1 MEGKK
6 DFGEKL
12 EAFFAGKGFYIVL
25 LLSAA
30 VIGVSIWLMFFG
42 SGTDVEDSTG
52 MEGSSMEQASAQQ
65 TGGLIEAMKET
76 TPTAT
81 PQPTSA
87 PTPQPEAPAVNPEAG
102 LNVPGETEET
112 GLTESMEETLEFLWP
127 VSGAV
132 ERGYSMEALL
142 YDRTM
147 ADWRTH
153 NGYDIAAELGTK
165 VSAVADGTVSNVYTD
180 DLYGTVVE
188 IDHPNGLRSVYANL
202 AAVPTVVIGQQV
214 SAGETIGAVGDTALG
229 EIGEA
234 CHLHFAMEEAG
245 SSIDPALWLP
255 MG

>member
-6 DFGEKL
+6 NFGEKL

-30 VIGVSIWLMFFG
+30 VIGVSIWLMVSG
-42 SGTDVEDSTG
+42 SGADVEHSTG
-52 MEGSSMEQASAQQ
+52 MEGSYMHQASAQQ
-65 TGGLIEAMKET
+65 SSGAIEAMKET
-76 TPTAT
+76 VPTAT
-81 PQPTSA
+81 PLPTSA

-102 LNVPGETEET
+102 LKEPGDAAETGPVESTEET
-112 GLTESMEETLEFLWP
+112 LVFVWP
-127 VSGAV
+127 VDGAV

-165 VSAVADGTVSNVYTD
+165 VSAVADGVVSSVYTD

-188 IDHPNGLRSVYANL
+188 IEHPNGVSSVYANL
-202 AAVPTVVIGQQV
+202 AAVPTVVIGQSV
-214 SAGETIGAVGDTALG
+214 SSGETIGSVGDTALG
-229 EIGEA
+229 ESGEV
-234 CHLHFAMEEAG
+234 CHLHFAMEQGG